1 VNNSRF
7 NLEFEIATRNVLKK
21 YSKIFKLNIKLY
33 NLKNLNFC
41 KIKNG
46 EYFMCIAAPAQI
58 VEINDSDKIAV
69 VDFGGVRQQV
79 KLDLVEGVEE
89 GRYVLVHS
97 GYAIEVMTDEAAKE
111 SLEAWDEL
119 LKVLDEEDQ
128 QNL

>member
-1 VNNSRF
+1 
-7 NLEFEIATRNVLKK
+7 
-21 YSKIFKLNIKLY
+21 
-33 NLKNLNFC
+33 
-41 KIKNG
+41 
-46 EYFMCIAAPAQI
+46 MCIAAPAQI
-58 VEINDSDKIAV
+58 VEINDSDKMAV

-79 KLDLVEGVEE
+79 KLDLVEDVEE

-128 QNL
+128 QNLK

>member
-1 VNNSRF
+1 
-7 NLEFEIATRNVLKK
+7 
-21 YSKIFKLNIKLY
+21 
-33 NLKNLNFC
+33 
-41 KIKNG
+41 
-46 EYFMCIAAPAQI
+46 MCIAAPAQI
-58 VEINDSDKIAV
+58 IEINDSDKMAV

-79 KLDLVEGVEE
+79 KLDLVEDVEE